1 VLKLLICLIS
11 AALIAICV
19 LQLRQQNLQL
29 GHQCNELSGK
39 IRGRQAKLWSQQ
51 LQIAVYTAPNAIS
64 QTVAN
69 HDLKLVPQTPPPAG
83 KPNWI
88 DVQFDPDA
96 EGERE

>member
-1 VLKLLICLIS
+1 MIKLVICLFS
-11 AALIAICV
+11 AALVSVCV

-29 GHQCNELSGK
+29 GHQCNQLHTK

-88 DVQFDPDA
+88 DVQFDADA
-96 EGERE
+96 EGPGE

>member
-11 AALIAICV
+11 TALIAIGV

-29 GHQCNELSGK
+29 GHQCNQLHMK

-51 LQIAVYTAPNAIS
+51 LEIAVYTAPNAIT

-69 HDLKLVPQTPPPAG
+69 HDLTLVPLAPLPRG
-83 KPNWI
+83 KKHWI
-88 DVQFDPDA
+88 DVNVDPVTD
-96 EGERE
+96 